1 MTILIRADAST
12 SIGTGHVMRC
22 LALAQAWQEANGQAT
37 FAMAS
42 EAPALEAR
50 LAAKG
55 VDVVHLSAQP
65 GSADDARQAA
75 ALARAKGATWIV
87 VDGYHFGAE
96 YQRALK
102 DCDLHLLFV
111 DDYGHASH
119 YYADLVLNQNI
130 YADESLY
137 ASREPGTRLLLGT
150 RYAMLRREFW
160 PWRGWRRE
168 IPQVAHKVLV
178 TMGGSDPDNATLKA
192 IQALQAP
199 GLEAKI
205 VVGPANPNLETL
217 RRAVRDSGDRA
228 QLLTTVDDM
237 PGLMA
242 WADLAVAAGGST
254 CWELAFMG
262 VPSVVLVLAE
272 NQQAIAEELDRIGVA
287 LNLGWHGQVAPE
299 HILRAVARLSAS
311 AGMRAKMARRGQ
323 ELVDGEGADRV
334 VMRLRGQKIRL
345 RQVGEGDVRLIW
357 EWANDPAVRAASF
370 SSEPI
375 PWEQHR
381 QWFRAKL
388 NDPDCVFYIAIDEE
402 ETPIGQVRYDVSGH
416 EAVVSISLDVN
427 FRGKGYGS
435 AIIEFAA
442 RKLYRTVGAKLIH
455 AYVKTDNE
463 ASISAFLKA
472 GFKKMEPTTVC
483 GQPVVHLALTG

>member
-1 MTILIRADAST
+1 
-12 SIGTGHVMRC
+12 
-22 LALAQAWQEANGQAT
+22 
-37 FAMAS
+37 
-42 EAPALEAR
+42 
-50 LAAKG
+50 
-55 VDVVHLSAQP
+55 
-65 GSADDARQAA
+65 
-75 ALARAKGATWIV
+75 
-87 VDGYHFGAE
+87 
-96 YQRALK
+96 
-102 DCDLHLLFV
+102 
-111 DDYGHASH
+111 
-119 YYADLVLNQNI
+119 
-130 YADESLY
+130 
-137 ASREPGTRLLLGT
+137 
-150 RYAMLRREFW
+150 
-160 PWRGWRRE
+160 
-168 IPQVAHKVLV
+168 
-178 TMGGSDPDNATLKA
+178 
-192 IQALQAP
+192 
-199 GLEAKI
+199 
-205 VVGPANPNLETL
+205 
-217 RRAVRDSGDRA
+217 
-228 QLLTTVDDM
+228 
-237 PGLMA
+237 
-242 WADLAVAAGGST
+242 
-254 CWELAFMG
+254 
-262 VPSVVLVLAE
+262 VLVLAE
-272 NQQAIAEELDRIGVA
+272 NQQAIAEELDRMGVA

-311 AGMRAKMARRGQ
+311 AGARAKMARRGR

-357 EWANDPAVRAASF
+357 EWANDPTVRAASF